1 MKRLI
6 TKTELRQ
13 HCFRQNG
20 HIHVGFFIGDEP
32 FFSVISKND
41 IIDYLNRHPDKAKK
55 YNRFFMCPE
64 TVAIDMFVNEE
75 VSGILAPELKMR
87 RIDVYYRNQL
97 LNK

>member
-32 FFSVISKND
+32 FFSVISKTD
-41 IIDYLNRHPDKAKK
+41 ILEYLDRRPDKRKK
-55 YNRFFMCPE
+55 YARFFMSPE
-64 TVAIDMFVNEE
+64 TVAIDMFIEEE
-75 VSGILAPELKMR
+75 VAGILAPEFKHNG
-87 RIDVYYRNQL
+87 IEVYYKKQRL
-97 LNK
+97 V